1 MAYDPSMFESRRRG
15 LTQQY
20 GAESAMN
27 EYARML
33 AQQRGSRSLGEFQRQ
48 VTKQIP
54 QFGRSFGRK
63 GLYGQGIKSGLFNRA
78 IKEFG
83 EEASRQQG
91 YTTQD
96 LADEQRQFQLR
107 EAQAKSSLEQSL
119 LDLESEKA
127 RQIAESAQ
135 GLLSLR

>member
-1 MAYDPSMFESRRRG
+1 MAYDPSMFENRRRG

-63 GLYGQGIKSGLFNRA
+63 GLQGQGVKSGLFNRA

-83 EEASRQQG
+83 QEAARQQG

-107 EAQAKSSLEQSL
+107 EAQARSGLEQSL

-135 GLLSLR
+135 GLLALR

>member
-1 MAYDPSMFESRRRG
+1 MAYDPSMFENRRRG

-33 AQQRGSRSLGEFQRQ
+33 AQQRGSRSLGEFQRG

-54 QFGRSFGRK
+54 QFGRAFGRK
-63 GLYGQGIKSGLFNRA
+63 GLQGQGVKSGLFNRA

-83 EEASRQQG
+83 QEAARQQG

-96 LADEQRQFQLR
+96 LADEQRQFQFK
-107 EAQAKSSLEQSL
+107 EAQAKSGLEQSL
-119 LDLESEKA
+119 LDLEAEKA

>member
-1 MAYDPSMFESRRRG
+1 
-15 LTQQY
+15 
-20 GAESAMN
+20 MN

-33 AQQRGSRSLGEFQRQ
+33 AQQRGSRSLGEFQRG

-54 QFGRSFGRK
+54 QFARSFGRK
-63 GLYGQGIKSGLFNRA
+63 GLQAQGVKSGLFNRA

-83 EEASRQQG
+83 QEAARQQG

-107 EAQAKSSLEQSL
+107 EAQAKSNLEQSL

-135 GLLSLR
+135 GLLALR

>member
-1 MAYDPSMFESRRRG
+1 MAYDPSMFENRRRG

-27 EYARML
+27 EYARFL

-54 QFGRSFGRK
+54 LFARSFGRK
-63 GLYGQGIKSGLFNRA
+63 GLIGQGVRSGIFNRA
-78 IKEFG
+78 LKEFG
-83 EEASRQQG
+83 EEATRQRG
-91 YTTQD
+91 YTQQD

-107 EAQAKSSLEQSL
+107 EASAKSTLEQSL
-119 LDLESEKA
+119 ADLESEKA
-127 RQIAESAQ
+127 RSISESAQ
-135 GLLSLR
+135 GLLALR

>member
-1 MAYDPSMFESRRRG
+1 MAYDPSMFENRRRG

-63 GLYGQGIKSGLFNRA
+63 GLQAQGVKSGLFNRA

-96 LADEQRQFQLR
+96 LAEEQRQFQLR
-107 EAQAKSSLEQSL
+107 ETQARSGLEQSL

-135 GLLSLR
+135 GLLALR

>member
-1 MAYDPSMFESRRRG
+1 MAYDPSMFENRRRG

-54 QFGRSFGRK
+54 QFARSFGRK
-63 GLYGQGIKSGLFNRA
+63 GLQGQGIRSGLFNRA
-78 IKEFG
+78 ISEFG
-83 EEASRQQG
+83 QEAARQQG
-91 YTTQD
+91 YTVQD
-96 LADEQRQFQLR
+96 LAEEQRQFQLR
-107 EAQAKSSLEQSL
+107 EAQAKSNLEQAL

>member
-33 AQQRGSRSLGEFQRQ
+33 AQQRGSRSLGEFQRG

-54 QFGRSFGRK
+54 TFARSFGRK

-78 IKEFG
+78 ISEFG
-83 EEASRQQG
+83 QEAARQQG
-91 YTTQD
+91 YTAQD
-96 LADEQRQFQLR
+96 LADEQRQFQLK
-107 EAQAKSSLEQSL
+107 EASAKSGLEQSL
-119 LDLESEKA
+119 LDLEAEKA

>member
-27 EYARML
+27 EYARFL

-54 QFGRSFGRK
+54 TFARSFGRK
-63 GLYGQGIKSGLFNRA
+63 GLVGQGIKSGIFNRA
-78 IKEFG
+78 LKEFG
-83 EEASRQQG
+83 EEATRQRG
-91 YTTQD
+91 YTQQD

-107 EAQAKSSLEQSL
+107 EAQAKSNLEQSL

-127 RQIAESAQ
+127 RQIAQSAQ
-135 GLLSLR
+135 GLLALR